1 MRSNLK
7 IASEQRIKMNPL
19 DFASSL
25 RYRLLYLFRFWQEK
39 GFRATYNFTI
49 ARVYWA
55 TGVLQNLLLKRLAPI
70 IQPYPCLI
78 EVEPTTRCNLKCRM
92 CEHTYWREPQ
102 RDMSFKEFKKI
113 IDQFPHLKWIGLT
126 GIGSSF
132 LNKDFMKMLQ
142 YVKSKKIYVEIYD
155 TFFLINREKAKEL
168 INLGIDRILPSID
181 AATKETY
188 EKIRVGSDF
197 ETVVRNLKNLIEI
210 KKERNL
216 IFPELSFHYII
227 SKLNMHEVVK
237 FIDFVHSIDPTAKKI
252 AFTTLLH
259 PFKEV
264 QGDYLL
270 SVPEKIIQE
279 AERRGKELG
288 IRIGWNFN
296 VRDEKCRPL
305 IGECT
310 FWIIPFIFATGH
322 VIICCAGNEANSREF
337 QKKYSFGNILEKPF
351 REIWNSEEY
360 KKARKLIRQGICPMQ
375 CRGCPSFNTS
385 SKTKK

>member
-1 MRSNLK
+1 
-7 IASEQRIKMNPL
+7 MNPL

-102 RDMSFKEFKKI
+102 RDMSFKEFNKI

-264 QGDYLL
+264 Q
-270 SVPEKIIQE
+270 
-279 AERRGKELG
+279 
-288 IRIGWNFN
+288 
-296 VRDEKCRPL
+296 
-305 IGECT
+305 
-310 FWIIPFIFATGH
+310 
-322 VIICCAGNEANSREF
+322 
-337 QKKYSFGNILEKPF
+337 
-351 REIWNSEEY
+351 
-360 KKARKLIRQGICPMQ
+360 
-375 CRGCPSFNTS
+375 
-385 SKTKK
+385 